1 MRGQQVVLTQ
11 DCDVL
16 MVPSGMPVLLPQGTK
31 VVITQALG
39 DSCSIVSGGQLFR
52 VDGVQT
58 EALGDAFISK
68 KPDIP
73 EGADVEAQVWAW
85 LKTVYDPEIPVSIVE
100 LGLIYGVVVDDEKP
114 KAVSI
119 HVMMT
124 LTSAGCGMGPV
135 LQEEATRKL
144 YEIEGVKS
152 VQVELVFDPPWTQ
165 AHMTD
170 AAKLTLGLL

>member
-1 MRGQQVVLTQ
+1 MRGKQVILVK

-52 VDGVQT
+52 VDGDNLQ
-58 EALGDAFISK
+58 ALGDAFVIN

-73 EGADVEAQVWAW
+73 ENATLEQIVWAW
-85 LKTVYDPEIPVSIVE
+85 LKTIYDPEIPVCIVD
-100 LGLIYGVVVDDEKP
+100 LGLIYGIAIDDELAAGAK
-114 KAVSI
+114 V

-124 LTSAGCGMGPV
+124 LTSPGCGMGPV
-135 LQEEATRKL
+135 LQEEVQRKL
-144 YEIEGVKS
+144 QAISNVDQ
-152 VQVELVFDPPWTQ
+152 VVVELVFDPPWSQ
-165 AHMTD
+165 EMMSD
-170 AAKLTLGLL
+170 AAKLELGLL